1 LLAGFQSEFV
11 GVNGINQVMGFT
23 QNGHT
28 SFGGDAVHALNSN
41 TAIVDGQQ
49 FLPGFVALTGP
60 S

>member
-41 TAIVDGQQ
+41 TAIVDG
-49 FLPGFVALTGP
+49 
-60 S
+60 